1 MNLLE
6 LYNKANK
13 TVKKYTPKVFIT
25 DLFKVYTASGKDKV
39 NTKYAEQQQNDLSTK
54 TSKYAAK

>member
-13 TVKKYTPKVFIT
+13 SVKKYIPRIFIA
-25 DLFKVYTASGKDKV
+25 DLYKAYVASGKDKV
-39 NTKYAEQQQNDLSTK
+39 NTKYADQQQNDLSTK
-54 TSKYAAK
+54 TSKYSIK

>member
-13 TVKKYTPKVFIT
+13 TVKKYIPKIFIT
-25 DLFKVYTASGKDKV
+25 DLYKVYATSGKDKV

>member
-13 TVKKYTPKVFIT
+13 TVKKYIPKVFIT
-25 DLFKVYTASGKDKV
+25 DLYKVYAASGKDKV